1 MVDVVGG
8 GGDEGGQESGR
19 FGGDEGS
26 GEYGRFGGESGP
38 GGESSAGA
46 VVVLGPD
53 GVGVEGC

>member
-1 MVDVVGG
+1 MLGG
-8 GGDEGGQESGR
+8 GGDEGGRESGR

-26 GEYGRFGGESGP
+26 GEYGRIGGESGP
-38 GGESSAGA
+38 GGEGSTGA